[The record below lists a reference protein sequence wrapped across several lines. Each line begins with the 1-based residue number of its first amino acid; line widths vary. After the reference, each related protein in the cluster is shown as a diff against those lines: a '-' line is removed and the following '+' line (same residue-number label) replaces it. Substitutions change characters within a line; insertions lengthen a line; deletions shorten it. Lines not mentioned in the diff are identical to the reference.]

1 MRCRS
6 VYRRRITDPVKTINM
21 TLTKLE
27 NNFDRPDLLCFSH
40 LRWDFVYQRP
50 QHLMSRFSKD
60 RRVFFIE
67 EPVTHDGEMSWL
79 YSRVDGNVIRCVPRL
94 SPDDAGDPNTMRKL
108 VDSLAADWEAHNA
121 VTWFYTPLMLDWAA
135 GLEPSAVV
143 YDCMDELSKFRFASP
158 RLVEKEEELLRR
170 ADIVFT
176 GGHSLYMAKCDR
188 HRAVYEF
195 PSSIDAEHL
204 RTARTFDAEMPD
216 QAELPR
222 LRIGYAGVIDERIDL
237 GLVAEAARSRP
248 EWSFIMLGP
257 VVKID
262 DASLPRAGNIHYLGM
277 KDYAELPKYFAGWD
291 VGMMPFALNEATE
304 FISPTKTPEYLAA
317 GLPVVSTPIADVVRP
332 YGEMG
337 LVQIAGSAED
347 FIDSIFFAAS
357 GNRERRLAE
366 ADKFLANRSWDK
378 TFRAMDD
385 LIEAAV
391 TRKTGGPRPAAAV
404 LSRRADAAV

>member
-1 MRCRS
+1 
-6 VYRRRITDPVKTINM
+6 T
-21 TLTKLE
+21 
-27 NNFDRPDLLCFSH
+27 
-40 LRWDFVYQRP
+40 
-50 QHLMSRFSKD
+50 
-60 RRVFFIE
+60 
-67 EPVTHDGEMSWL
+67 SWL
-79 YSRVDGNVIRCVPRL
+79 YSRLDGNVIRCVPKL
-94 SPDDAGDPNTMRKL
+94 SQADATDDDVMRKL
-108 VDSLAADWEAHNA
+108 IDTLAADWDMNNA

-135 GLEPSAVV
+135 GLAPSAVV

-158 RLVEKEEELLRR
+158 RLVEKEEELLSRS
-170 ADIVFT
+170 DMVFT

-195 PSSIDAEHL
+195 ASSIDAEHF
-204 RTARTFDAEMPD
+204 RKARAIAAEMPE
-216 QAELPR
+216 QADLPR

-237 GLVAEAARSRP
+237 DLVSDTARMRP

-262 DASLPRAGNIHYLGM
+262 EASLPKAGNIHYLGM
-277 KDYAELPKYFAGWD
+277 KDYSELPKYFAGWD

-347 FIDSIFFAAS
+347 FVDSIFFAAS

-366 ADKFLANRSWDK
+366 VDRFLANRSWDK
-378 TFRAMDD
+378 TFRSMDD
-385 LIEAAV
+385 LIQAV
-391 TRKTGGPRPAAAV
+391 VNQKAGGVRPASGVFAQ
-404 LSRRADAAV
+404 RADAAA